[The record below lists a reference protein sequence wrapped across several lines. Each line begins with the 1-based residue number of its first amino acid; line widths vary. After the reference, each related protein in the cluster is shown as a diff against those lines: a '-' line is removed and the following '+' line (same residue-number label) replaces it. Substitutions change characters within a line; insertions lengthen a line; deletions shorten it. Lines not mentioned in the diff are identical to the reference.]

1 MGNFKECGSH
11 RFRSE
16 NSNNIFDIEEEKEP
30 KNKELGLKIHILGN
44 LAEKDNIMRDIFK
57 NSISNK
63 RYKSMGT
70 NEYKTEQF
78 YWIARN
84 YTESSKEIIQKI
96 CEEIQND
103 TEKNVIKFEK
113 NIILYFGSENF
124 DLLLEKLKQKGDIYF
139 PLIIII
145 TEKKINSKTL
155 GYIDLR
161 KITNIVLNDKTSN
174 RINSII
180 ISQLWESDCYF
191 NERGNKLC
199 RYTPDNIFKALNI
212 NLSFYSINILLTGK
226 SRAGKSTFINF
237 LSNKL
242 VALESSKKESVSQ
255 KITEYCLE
263 LDSNNSKHSI
273 IKLFD
278 TPGIIP
284 EPKKL
289 NECKQFLQ
297 SILENKDNNMEKQ
310 IHFILFFFNEGDNI
324 EGIDEI
330 FELLND
336 CQKPVLFIINR
347 AFDETDNGNTKD
359 IKATICYLTQK
370 KFEKLI
376 NPKNYF
382 GVNIVKTKKSNSF
395 GVEEIFKRIHE
406 IYKEKNAF
414 NEEIDNRIEKL
425 YKKYEDIY
433 EKPKEMQTKE
443 KDKYEFEKEVSELKK
458 DVSNKLDMYKNL
470 DINQIIQSGKKSVN
484 KCRKVINSLG
494 NISNIFQKIDNFIP
508 AISFFQAFMVIE
520 IGEIFG
526 FNLKEMDKE
535 IREYLNN
542 LKENLKD
549 MDILNYEKIKDSK
562 GKKIKISNE
571 IIEKQLQTE
580 LEKSN
585 KKIIKQL
592 AEYFQNLRQNGI
604 KLYNYTE
611 NNVDEPLTNG
621 ICEECQEYLINLLRE
636 SEGVIFVRN
645 YMKICKQL
653 EKDLESF
660 SNLSSEDD
668 WGKKEIILIEE

>member
-11 RFRSE
+11 RFKSE

-44 LAEKDNIMRDIFK
+44 LVEKDNVIRDIFK
-57 NSISNK
+57 NSISK
-63 RYKSMGT
+63 KQYKSMGT

-96 CEEIQND
+96 CEEIKND
-103 TEKNVIKFEK
+103 TEKNEIKFEK
-113 NIILYFGSENF
+113 NIILYFGLENF
-124 DLLLEKLKQKGDIYF
+124 DLLLEKLKQIGDIYF

-155 GYIDLR
+155 KNIDLR

-180 ISQLWESDCYF
+180 ISQLWECDCYY
-191 NERGNKLC
+191 NEKGNKIC

-263 LDSNNSKHSI
+263 LNNNNSKHSI

-330 FELLND
+330 FKLLND

-382 GVNIVKTKKSNSF
+382 GVNIVKTKKANSF

-414 NEEIDNRIEKL
+414 NEEIDKSIEKL

-443 KDKYEFEKEVSELKK
+443 NDIYEFEKEVSKLKK
-458 DVSNKLDMYKNL
+458 DVSNKLDMFKNL

-526 FNLKEMDKE
+526 FNLKEMNKE

-585 KKIIKQL
+585 KEIIKQL